1 MPQERIPKPNKTT
14 QNNPVQA
21 RQMSEL
27 EVLIRAR
34 YPLIY
39 VVSWEEQRLVR
50 DVVKIAS
57 RLDKAVRCQNKHHH
71 TSCEHSEHVFPPII
85 WCLANMSLAAGARPR
100 PPAHSIFTP

>member
-1 MPQERIPKPNKTT
+1 MPQEKTPKPNKTT
-14 QNNPVQA
+14 ASSQSQV

-39 VVSWEEQRLVR
+39 VVSWEEQRLVK

-57 RLDKAVRCQNKHHH
+57 RLDKAV
-71 TSCEHSEHVFPPII
+71 F
-85 WCLANMSLAAGARPR
+85 
-100 PPAHSIFTP
+100 